1 MKNIQFIN
9 KISLK
14 DVPIEEVASILKP
27 WEFRILL
34 QNEDLTRDVDI
45 MLDNMIEYFVE
56 EEMYEWACF
65 VRDEINARKIEP
77 RKKENPS
84 V

>member
-14 DVPIEEVASILKP
+14 DVPVEEVASILKA

-45 MLDNMIEYFVE
+45 MLDNMLDYFVE
-56 EEMYEWACF
+56 EEMYEWAVF

-77 RKKENPS
+77 RKKDPS
-84 V
+84 E